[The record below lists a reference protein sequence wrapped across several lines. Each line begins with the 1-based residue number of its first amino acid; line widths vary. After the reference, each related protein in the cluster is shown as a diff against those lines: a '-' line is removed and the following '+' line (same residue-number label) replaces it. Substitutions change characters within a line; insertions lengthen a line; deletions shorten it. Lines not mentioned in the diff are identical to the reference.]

1 MSIFSTKRHRLS
13 LAVLTVVVIAGLGTF
28 GAIRVDASAPA
39 QAAPTIVPEVDVA
52 AVIQKTIT
60 DWQTYSGRLQAV
72 EKVEVRP
79 QVSGTIVS
87 VNFKDGAL
95 VKKGDTLFVID
106 PRPYQAEVD
115 RTAAQLAGAQAQA
128 GYTQSDWERA
138 QRLIGDNA
146 IAKRDY
152 DEKQNAAQAALETAQ
167 INLGYTKVVAPVAGR
182 VSRAEIT
189 VGNVVSA
196 GAGSPPLTTL
206 VSVSPIYASFDADE
220 QTYLQYIGRE
230 KDGTKVPVQLGL
242 ADESG
247 YSRTGVIDSVDNQL
261 DTSSGTIRVRARF
274 DNQDGTLIPGL
285 YARIKVSGSAPHPAL
300 LIDDAAVG
308 TDQDKKFV
316 FVVDKSDQVVYR
328 EVQIGAMQGNLRVV
342 KSGLQNG
349 DRIVVNGTQRVR
361 PGETVRA
368 HAVPMNGDDDADS
381 ASVAQT
387 QGRAKTQKNS

>member
-1 MSIFSTKRHRLS
+1 MSIFSTKRPRLA
-13 LAVLTVVVIAGLGTF
+13 LAVLSVVAIAGLGTF

-39 QAAPTIVPEVDVA
+39 QAAPSIVPEVDVA

-106 PRPYQAEVD
+106 PRPYQADVD

-152 DEKQNAAQAALETAQ
+152 DEKQNAARGASANVKAAQAALETAQ

-206 VSVSPIYASFDADE
+206 VSV
-220 QTYLQYIGRE
+220 
-230 KDGTKVPVQLGL
+230 
-242 ADESG
+242 
-247 YSRTGVIDSVDNQL
+247 
-261 DTSSGTIRVRARF
+261 
-274 DNQDGTLIPGL
+274 
-285 YARIKVSGSAPHPAL
+285 
-300 LIDDAAVG
+300 
-308 TDQDKKFV
+308 
-316 FVVDKSDQVVYR
+316 
-328 EVQIGAMQGNLRVV
+328 
-342 KSGLQNG
+342 
-349 DRIVVNGTQRVR
+349 
-361 PGETVRA
+361 
-368 HAVPMNGDDDADS
+368 
-381 ASVAQT
+381 
-387 QGRAKTQKNS
+387 